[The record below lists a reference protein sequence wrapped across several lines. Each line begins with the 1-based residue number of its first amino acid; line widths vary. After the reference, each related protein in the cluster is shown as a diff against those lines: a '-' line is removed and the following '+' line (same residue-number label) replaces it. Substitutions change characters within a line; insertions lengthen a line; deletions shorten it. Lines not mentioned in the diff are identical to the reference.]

1 MWLEEQA
8 RINGDKGFINN
19 LSFKT
24 VYEQVEIYAGSL
36 ASSLGE
42 AKRVAIWAHNSA
54 TMAMVLLALLRIR
67 KEVVFLNV
75 HLRPQEVLRQT
86 QELAID
92 CLLLAD
98 DMLDSW
104 QGSGLCAPFGV
115 LSIAEILGAEPLT
128 LSAPVDPLD
137 QDIAVIMNTSATT
150 GKFKSVPL
158 SWGQIRAHVKASREV
173 LGYQEDDN
181 WLMVLPLF
189 HVSGFSILMRS
200 LYNGTAVTIHKKYD
214 QDRVLETINS
224 GSVNMVSLVPTIL
237 RRIMPNIGKGHR
249 LRLILLGGEFIPD
262 PLVDQALAQHL
273 PVYKTYGMTE
283 TFSQCVTFSLLDHPD
298 KKASVG
304 KPLPGMTVDIR
315 QADPDGVGQV
325 WVEGAMLMLGYLGQD
340 PLAGAF
346 NTDDMGY
353 LDQEGYLYIV
363 NRRKDII
370 ISGGENIYPKEIE
383 DILYGLPFIKECALV
398 PVEDVKW
405 GQVPALF
412 VAIDR
417 EAWESYIGGSLS
429 AFVKEDDSSLGPNR
443 LNRIEDL
450 VLGYLET
457 FLRER
462 LAPYKIPKYY
472 RLLETLPRNGLGKII
487 RKDLH
492 L

>member
-1 MWLEEQA
+1 MWLEKQA
-8 RINGDKGFINN
+8 QMNGSKAFING
-19 LSFKT
+19 LSFKD
-24 VYEQVEIYAGSL
+24 VDERVEVYAGSL
-36 ASSLGE
+36 TASLGE

-54 TMAMVLLALLRIR
+54 TMAMVLLALLRLR

-92 CLLLAD
+92 CLLLAQD
-98 DMLDSW
+98 TIDSW

-115 LSIAEILGAEPLT
+115 LSIAELLEAEPIALP
-128 LSAPVDPLD
+128 APVDPLD

-181 WLMVLPLF
+181 WLVVLPLF

-200 LYNGTAVTIHKKYD
+200 LYNGTAVTIHEKYD
-214 QDRVLETINS
+214 RDRVLEAINA

-237 RRIMPNIGKGHR
+237 RGLMPNIGNGHR

-262 PLVDQALAQHL
+262 QLVEEALEGRL

-283 TFSQCVTFSLLDHPD
+283 TFSQCVTFSLLNHPD

-325 WVEGAMLMLGYLGQD
+325 WVEGPMLMAGYLGQA
-340 PLAGAF
+340 PLEGAF
-346 NTDDMGY
+346 NTDDLGY

-398 PVEDVKW
+398 PVEDAKW

-412 VAIDR
+412 VTIDR
-417 EAWESYIGGSLS
+417 EAWESYVGGSLS
-429 AFVKEDDSSLGPNR
+429 AFIKEEDSSLDSGH
-443 LNRIEDL
+443 LERIEDL

-462 LAPYKIPKYY
+462 LASYKIPKYY
-472 RLLETLPRNGLGKII
+472 RLLEALPRNGMGKIV

>member
-1 MWLEEQA
+1 MWLKKQA
-8 RINGDKGFINN
+8 RINGDKDFING
-19 LSFKT
+19 LSFKA
-24 VYEQVEIYAGSL
+24 VYDQVEVYAGSL
-36 ASSLGE
+36 AASLGE

-98 DMLDSW
+98 DMIDSW
-104 QGSGLCAPFGV
+104 QESGLCAPFEV
-115 LSIAEILGAEPLT
+115 LTIAEILGAEPIDLP
-128 LSAPVDPLD
+128 APADPLD

-200 LYNGTAVTIHKKYD
+200 LYNGTAVTIHEKYD
-214 QDRVLETINS
+214 RYRVLEAINA

-237 RRIMPNIGKGHR
+237 RRLMPNIGKGHR

-262 PLVDQALAQHL
+262 QLVNQALAQRL

-283 TFSQCVTFSLLDHPD
+283 TFSQCVTFSLLNHPD

-325 WVEGAMLMLGYLGQD
+325 WVKGPMLMAGYLGQA
-340 PLAGAF
+340 PLEGAF
-346 NTDDMGY
+346 NTDDLGY

-383 DILYGLPFIKECALV
+383 DILYGLPFIKECALI
-398 PVEDVKW
+398 PVEDAKW

-412 VAIDR
+412 VTIAR
-417 EAWESYIGGSLS
+417 EAWESYVGGSLS
-429 AFVKEDDSSLGPNR
+429 AFIKEEDSSLDSGH
-443 LNRIEDL
+443 LERIEDL

-462 LAPYKIPKYY
+462 LASYKIPKYY
-472 RLLETLPRNGLGKII
+472 RLLETLPRNGMGKIV

>member
-8 RINGDKGFINN
+8 RINGDKAFING

-54 TMAMVLLALLRIR
+54 TMAMVLLGLLRMR

-98 DMLDSW
+98 DTIDSW

-115 LSIAEILGAEPLT
+115 LSIAEILGAESLA
-128 LSAPVDPLD
+128 LAAPVDPLD

-200 LYNGTAVTIHKKYD
+200 LYNGTAVTIHEKYD

-325 WVEGAMLMLGYLGQD
+325 WVEGPMLMLGYLGQD

-383 DILYGLPFIKECALV
+383 DILYGLSFIKECALV

-429 AFVKEDDSSLGPNR
+429 AFVKEDDSSLEPDR
-443 LNRIEDL
+443 LDRIEDL

-462 LAPYKIPKYY
+462 LASYKIPKYY
-472 RLLETLPRNGLGKII
+472 RLLETLPRNGMGKII

>member
-1 MWLEEQA
+1 MWLEKQA
-8 RINGDKGFINN
+8 QMNGSKAFING
-19 LSFKT
+19 LSFKD
-24 VYEQVEIYAGSL
+24 VDGRVEVYAGSL
-36 ASSLGE
+36 AASLGK

-54 TMAMVLLALLRIR
+54 TMAMVLLALLRLR

-86 QELAID
+86 QEIAID
-92 CLLLAD
+92 CLLLAQD
-98 DMLDSW
+98 TIDSW

-115 LSIAEILGAEPLT
+115 LSIAELLEAEPIALP
-128 LSAPVDPLD
+128 APVDPLD

-200 LYNGTAVTIHKKYD
+200 LYNGTAVTIHEKYD
-214 QDRVLETINS
+214 RDRVLEAINA

-237 RRIMPNIGKGHR
+237 RGLMPNIGNGHR

-262 PLVDQALAQHL
+262 QLVEEALEERL

-283 TFSQCVTFSLLDHPD
+283 TFSQCVTFSLLNHPD

-325 WVEGAMLMLGYLGQD
+325 WVEGPMLMAGYLGQA
-340 PLAGAF
+340 PLEGAF
-346 NTDDMGY
+346 NTDDLGY

-383 DILYGLPFIKECALV
+383 DILYGLPFIKECALI
-398 PVEDVKW
+398 PVEDAKW

-412 VAIDR
+412 VTIDR
-417 EAWESYIGGSLS
+417 EAWESYVGGSLS
-429 AFVKEDDSSLGPNR
+429 AFIKEEDSSLDSGH
-443 LNRIEDL
+443 LERIEDL

-462 LAPYKIPKYY
+462 LASYKIPKYY
-472 RLLETLPRNGLGKII
+472 RLLETLPRNGMGKII

>member
-8 RINGDKGFINN
+8 RINGDKAFING

-54 TMAMVLLALLRIR
+54 TMAMVLLALLRIC

-75 HLRPQEVLRQT
+75 HLRPHEVLRQT

-98 DMLDSW
+98 DTIDSW
-104 QGSGLCAPFGV
+104 QGAGLCAPFGI
-115 LSIAEILGAEPLT
+115 LSVAEILGAEPLT
-128 LSAPVDPLD
+128 LAAPVDPLD

-214 QDRVLETINS
+214 QDRVLETIKS

-237 RRIMPNIGKGHR
+237 RRLMPNIGKGHR

-315 QADPDGVGQV
+315 QADPEGVGQV
-325 WVEGAMLMLGYLGQD
+325 WVEGPMLMSGYLGQD

-370 ISGGENIYPKEIE
+370 ISGGENIYTKEIE

-429 AFVKEDDSSLGPNR
+429 AFVKEDDSSLEPGR
-443 LNRIEDL
+443 LDRIEEL
-450 VLGYLET
+450 VVGYLET

-462 LAPYKIPKYY
+462 LASYKIPKYY
-472 RLLETLPRNGLGKII
+472 RLLETLPRNGMGKIV

>member
-8 RINGDKGFINN
+8 RINGDKVFINR
-19 LSFKT
+19 LSFKD
-24 VYEQVEIYAGSL
+24 VDGRVEVYAGSL
-36 ASSLGE
+36 AASLGE

-92 CLLLAD
+92 CLLLAN

-104 QGSGLCAPFGV
+104 KGAGLRAPFGV
-115 LSIAEILGAEPLT
+115 LSVAEILGAEPLT

-200 LYNGTAVTIHKKYD
+200 LYNGTAVTIHEKYD

-283 TFSQCVTFSLLDHPD
+283 TFSQCVTFSLLNHPD
-298 KKASVG
+298 KKTSVG

-315 QADPDGVGQV
+315 HADPDGVGQV
-325 WVEGAMLMLGYLGQD
+325 WVEGPMLMSGYLGQD

-429 AFVKEDDSSLGPNR
+429 AFVKEGDSSLGPGR
-443 LNRIEDL
+443 LDRIEDL
-450 VLGYLET
+450 VLGYLEI

-462 LAPYKIPKYY
+462 LASYKIPKYY
-472 RLLETLPRNGLGKII
+472 RLLETLPRNGMGKIV

>member
-8 RINGDKGFINN
+8 RINGDKAFING

-98 DMLDSW
+98 DMIDSW
-104 QGSGLCAPFGV
+104 QGAGLCAPFGV
-115 LSIAEILGAEPLT
+115 LSIAELLGAESLA
-128 LSAPVDPLD
+128 LVAPVDALD

-200 LYNGTAVTIHKKYD
+200 LYNGTAVTIHEKYD

-224 GSVNMVSLVPTIL
+224 GSVNMVSLVPSIL
-237 RRIMPNIGKGHR
+237 RRLMPNIGKGHR
-249 LRLILLGGEFIPD
+249 LRIILLGGEFIPD

-304 KPLPGMTVDIR
+304 KPLPGMTVDIH

-325 WVEGAMLMLGYLGQD
+325 WVEGTMLMSGYLGQD

-417 EAWESYIGGSLS
+417 EGWESYIGGSLS
-429 AFVKEDDSSLGPNR
+429 AFVKEDDSSLEPGR
-443 LNRIEDL
+443 LDRIEKL
-450 VLGYLET
+450 VVGYLET
-457 FLRER
+457 FLREH
-462 LAPYKIPKYY
+462 LASYKIPKYY
-472 RLLETLPRNGLGKII
+472 RLLEMLPRNGMGKIV